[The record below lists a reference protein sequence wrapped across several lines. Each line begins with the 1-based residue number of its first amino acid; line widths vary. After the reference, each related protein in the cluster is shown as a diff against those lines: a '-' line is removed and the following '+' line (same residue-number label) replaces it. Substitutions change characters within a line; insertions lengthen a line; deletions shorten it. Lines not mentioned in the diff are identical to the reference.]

1 MAYQPDPAEGLTM
14 NTTSVKNYTN
24 NASDPYPDLYCGN
37 MDVDFTQDWMRC
49 QYWCEGILFCVIG
62 GIGLLGHLISIFVL
76 ATK

>member
-1 MAYQPDPAEGLTM
+1 MSYQPDQVEDITM
-14 NTTSVKNYTN
+14 NTTSVSNYTT
-24 NASDPYPDLYCGN
+24 SDPYSDLDCGN

-62 GIGLLGHLISIFVL
+62 GIGLLGNIISIFVL